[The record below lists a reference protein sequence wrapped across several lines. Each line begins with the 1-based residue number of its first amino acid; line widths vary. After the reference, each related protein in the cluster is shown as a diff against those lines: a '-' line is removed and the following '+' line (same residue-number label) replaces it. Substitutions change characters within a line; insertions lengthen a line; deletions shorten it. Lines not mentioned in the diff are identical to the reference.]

1 MHDLKLDD
9 APFTRALLLET
20 QTHAVG
26 TAEVRSPFD
35 DALLASVPT
44 GGARHV
50 DEALTAA
57 HALFRDRDSWMT
69 LPERLDVLERLAA
82 TMAAR
87 HEELAL
93 IAASEGGK
101 PLLDSRVEVTR
112 AIDGIH
118 LCIEA
123 ARGERGNVIPVA
135 TTPATLGR
143 TAFTQK
149 EPIGV
154 VAAVSAFN
162 HPLNLIVHQVGPA
175 VAAGCPVIVKPAGDT
190 PLSCLNF
197 VQMLHDAGLPPAWC
211 QAIVTDNNDT
221 ASALVTDA
229 RVAFFSFIGSARVG
243 WMLRSRLAP
252 GTRCALEHGGVA
264 PAVLLEDF
272 DFDATVAAITK
283 GGFYHAGQV
292 CVSVQRVFVPSG
304 RAREFAMA
312 LAEAA
317 QQLVVGHPA
326 DERTEVGPLIRPAE
340 VERVA
345 GWVSEAVDGGG
356 ELLTGGKRLDNHCY
370 APTVILDPP
379 ADARVSTLEVFGPV
393 VCVYS
398 YDDIGNAIATANAL
412 PTAFQA
418 AVFGRDIDRALAAA
432 KRLDASAVMIN
443 DHTAFRDD
451 VMPFAGLRE
460 SGLGTGGIPYTL
472 DDMQIDKMTVIR
484 HG

>member
-1 MHDLKLDD
+1 MHDLKLG
-9 APFTRALLLET
+9 AASYTEGLLIQAQAT
-20 QTHAVG
+20 AVG
-26 TAEVRSPFD
+26 TTDVRSPFD
-35 DALLASVPT
+35 DQLLATVPT
-44 GGARHV
+44 AGAHHA
-50 DEALTAA
+50 DEALAVA
-57 HALFRDRDSWMT
+57 HALFRDRDSWLP
-69 LPERLDVLERLAA
+69 LPERIGVLGRLAS
-82 TMAAR
+82 MMESR

-123 ARGERGNVIPVA
+123 ARGERGDVIPIA

-154 VAAVSAFN
+154 VVAVSAFN

-211 QAIVTDNNDT
+211 QAIVTDSNDT
-221 ASALVTDA
+221 ASALVTDP

-243 WMLRSRLAP
+243 WMLRSKLAP

-264 PAVLLEDF
+264 PAVLLDDF

-304 RAREFAMA
+304 RAREFAEA

-317 QQLVVGHPA
+317 QELNVGHPA
-326 DERTEVGPLIRPAE
+326 DEKTEVGPLIRPAE

-345 GWVSEAVDGGG
+345 DWVSEAVDGGG
-356 ELLTGGKRLDNHCY
+356 ELLTGGERLDNYCY

-379 ADARVSTLEVFGPV
+379 SGARVSTLEVFGPV
-393 VCVYS
+393 VCVYG
-398 YDDIGNAIATANAL
+398 YDDARTAISAANAL

-418 AVFGRDIDRALAAA
+418 AVFGRDIDGALDVAR
-432 KRLDASAVMIN
+432 RLDASAVMIN

-472 DDMQIDKMTVIR
+472 EDMQIDKMTVIR